1 MERFKNILLVH
12 DDRASGEPT
21 LTRTVELAARNQ
33 AKLTVIKV
41 ISQIPHDYRVLITS
55 LMPEEIME
63 IAVRE
68 QTLLL
73 KKQIAPFEKTIKIQ
87 LRVVIGRE
95 FIEIVKEV
103 LRNNH
108 DLVIKTARGMS
119 GRIGVLFGS
128 TAMHL
133 LRKCPC
139 PVWLIKPGQGQYYD
153 RIMAAVDMEPS
164 ISEDNNLN
172 NKIMRLATSLAQ
184 TENSELHIVHVWKK
198 PDISYLTDELNYLPP
213 DNISKLYNEAKNMH
227 IKWLNEFLEQF
238 KDKQYQGHLEE
249 GTAGRVI
256 PEFAEQHQVD
266 LIVMGTICRTGI
278 PGFFIGN
285 TAEKILHRIDCSV
298 LAVKPDG
305 FISPIQL
312 DDK

>member
-1 MERFKNILLVH
+1 MKRFKNILLVH
-12 DDRASGEPT
+12 DDRKSGEPT
-21 LTRTVELAARNQ
+21 LSRTVALAARNQ
-33 AKLTVIKV
+33 AQLTVIKV

-73 KKQIAPFEKTIKIQ
+73 KKEIAPFEKTVKIQ
-87 LRVVIGRE
+87 LKVIIGRE

-119 GRIGVLFGS
+119 GRIDILFGS

-139 PVWLIKPGQGQYYD
+139 PVWLIKPEQEQSYH
-153 RIMAAVDMEPS
+153 RIMAAVDVEPS
-164 ISEDNNLN
+164 MVEDNHLN
-172 NKIMRLATSLAQ
+172 NKIMQLATSLAQ
-184 TENSELHIVHVWKK
+184 TENSELHIIHVWKK
-198 PDISYLTDELNYLPP
+198 PDIRYLTDELNYLPP
-213 DNISKLYNEAKNMH
+213 DDSSKLYNEAKNMH
-227 IKWLNEFLEQF
+227 IKWLNEFLEQY
-238 KDKQYQGHLEE
+238 KDQQYQAHIEE